1 MFSITGREGPKGHE
15 DYLTFSWAFRVRPDV
30 ASTVRTADTPG
41 AEGSAV
47 GEAGGEAATATAP
60 TPLQQRTATLAGGR
74 RRTKRPVS
82 LTARDLHG
90 AQRRRRPQSAA
101 MSTKAVSTTGH
112 QSAGH
117 GPDAMLDRM
126 PGTARPRTRTA
137 TTPRAS
143 SKRRTRNP
151 SRESARTSGIA
162 LPRTRPSDGS
172 AAPLKCRSTALAG
185 ASGHCVDWAA
195 EPAPNESSLV
205 VKQFFVWSSWSGG
218 LLARR
223 RRGFVVV
230 ALVRV
235 REWLSRRAGVSG
247 CEPAALATETFPGCP
262 PGPAVRGDGAVAAAR
277 RASATMATQRASL
290 MRRLRARRASF
301 FVLPSA
307 ILRS

>member
-1 MFSITGREGPKGHE
+1 MTHLQAMLSAMFSITGREGPKGHE

-82 LTARDLHG
+82 LTACDLHG

-151 SRESARTSGIA
+151 RAIGANIRNRAPENAPERRVGSTIEVPFNSACRSKRSLCGLGGRTSSERVLFG
-162 LPRTRPSDGS
+162 
-172 AAPLKCRSTALAG
+172 CQ
-185 ASGHCVDWAA
+185 
-195 EPAPNESSLV
+195 V
-205 VKQFFVWSSWSGG
+205 VLRVVVVVGRAV
-218 LLARR
+218 ARR

-235 REWLSRRAGVSG
+235 REWLS
-247 CEPAALATETFPGCP
+247 
-262 PGPAVRGDGAVAAAR
+262 
-277 RASATMATQRASL
+277 
-290 MRRLRARRASF
+290 
-301 FVLPSA
+301 
-307 ILRS
+307 